1 MTMKKITIFLCMYI
15 FCKQLSA
22 QQGVAVNSD
31 GSVPHSSAMLDLKST
46 NKGMLV
52 PRVSLLN
59 ITDVATIPS
68 PANSLLV
75 FNTNTNM
82 PDGEGFYYWDFV
94 LFGTS
99 TWKPLSTPP
108 TKVSALVPLPCKQ
121 LANVTT
127 TYQKI
132 ADMGRL

>member
-1 MTMKKITIFLCMYI
+1 MKKNIILLFICF

-31 GSVPHSSAMLDLKST
+31 GTAPHASAMLDIKST
-46 NKGMLV
+46 NKGLLV

-59 ITDVATIPS
+59 KSDVVTIPS

-75 FNTNTNM
+75 FNTNTNKNQM

-94 LFGTS
+94 LFGVS
-99 TWKPLSTPP
+99 SWKPLSTPP
-108 TKVSALVPLPCKQ
+108 TIVSAFMPL
-121 LANVTT
+121 
-127 TYQKI
+127 
-132 ADMGRL
+132 